1 MTALFHLLATSSSFH
16 GLLAQS
22 EYQSTSGGGGAIFGL
37 IGGLIWLAVMVFL
50 IAGLWKVFAK
60 AGKPG
65 WAAIVPI
72 YNIIVLLEIVGKPV
86 WWIVFF
92 FIPFVNFIIIIL
104 IMIALA
110 KSFGKGVGYGIGCV
124 LLGFIFIP
132 LLGFSDAKYIGPQA

>member
-1 MTALFHLLATSSSFH
+1 MTSLFHLLATSSSFH

-22 EYQSTSGGGGAIFGL
+22 EYQSTSSGGGVIAGL
-37 IGGLIWLAVMVFL
+37 IGALVWLVVMVFL
-50 IAGLWKVFAK
+50 IAGLWKVFVK

-72 YNIIVLLEIVGKPV
+72 YNIIVMLEIAGKPV
-86 WWIVFF
+86 WWIVLL
-92 FIPFVNFIIIIL
+92 FIPFVNFIIIVI

-110 KSFGKGVGYGIGCV
+110 KSFGKGVGYGIGCA